1 MPLSFKIAWQNKQRI
16 TKALHSPLKMS
27 VGHKCQY
34 CFSVVKMAAIDSREI
49 YLPTC
54 AEFIEGF
61 RIYNQKERRGPIW
74 FDALRIVQDNWGNFD
89 RMSEGVRLIINGW
102 NRFYA
107 RYNDESLADAIK
119 STIRTLDN
127 FRNREIASFKE
138 KDKANLLEIFE
149 LFQDALKRT
158 NDGRKSPV
166 SVAKA
171 LSLFAPNFS
180 PIWDSNIAF
189 AYGFVYVY
197 SGSEQYLGF
206 IACMKFLA
214 EHVSVCV
221 PKNDDRPL
229 LLKRID
235 EFNYSKHTAHWV

>member
-1 MPLSFKIAWQNKQRI
+1 MGETNC
-16 TKALHSPLKMS
+16 T
-27 VGHKCQY
+27 
-34 CFSVVKMAAIDSREI
+34 EI
-49 YLPTC
+49 YLPPC
-54 AEFIEGF
+54 SEFIEGYQ
-61 RIYNQKERRGPIW
+61 IYNQKERRGPIW
-74 FDALRIVQDNWGNFD
+74 FDALRIVQDNWGNSH

-107 RYNDESLADAIK
+107 GYDNEALADAIN
-119 STIRTLDN
+119 SGLGTLAT
-127 FRNREIASFKE
+127 FRHREITSFIE
-138 KDKANLLEIFE
+138 KDKAYLLEIFE
-149 LFQDALKRT
+149 LFQEALKRT

-171 LSLFAPNFS
+171 LSLFAPNFL

-197 SGSEQYLGF
+197 GGSNQYLGF
-206 IACMKFLA
+206 MACMKLFA

-221 PKNDDRPL
+221 QKDDDRP

-235 EFNYSKHTAHWV
+235 EFNYSKYTMHWV